1 MNNRHVIPF
10 VAVLSVFSLLFSSF
24 LKSQDI
30 DTLLT
35 KWENRLKKENLIS
48 CDIKQTKKIEFL
60 KDKISLKGKFYY
72 KYPHFFRV
80 EIHGDENFDIYC
92 DGETVSIIDH
102 DLEESEIHDFN
113 SLSSQNRIQQLL
125 YPLIGQT
132 KEDVK
137 NNYDIQFHENT
148 HSYELTP
155 KSFPGSSY
163 RTILFKVD
171 LADRIKWMK
180 IFYKNSDWTETEF
193 SNWKELD
200 KVSDYFFKYLK

>member
-1 MNNRHVIPF
+1 MKNKHIIPAA
-10 VAVLSVFSLLFSSF
+10 AVLTAFSLFFTPF

-30 DTLLT
+30 DSLLT

-48 CDIKQTKKIEFL
+48 CDIKQNKQIEFL
-60 KDKISLKGKFYY
+60 KDKISLKGRFYY

-80 EIHGDENFDIYC
+80 EIKGDENYDIYC
-92 DGETVSIIDH
+92 DGETVCIIDH
-102 DLEESEIHDFN
+102 DLGETEVHDFDV
-113 SLSSQNRIQQLL
+113 LSSQNRVQQLIH
-125 YPLIGQT
+125 PVIGQT
-132 KEDVK
+132 KEDIR
-137 NNYDIQFHENT
+137 NNYDILFHEDT

-155 KSFPGSSY
+155 KSLSGSSY
-163 RTILFKVD
+163 KTILFKVD
-171 LADRIKWMK
+171 IADRIKWMK